1 MPNVLRALA
10 LSFTLAAC
18 SGTATPPAETPAPAP
33 AEGPAKPPAP
43 AADGAAAIDA
53 AVRAPDRSEADRA
66 LDAGRK
72 PAELLSFFRVAPGQK
87 VAELFAGGGY
97 TAELLARIVGPGGR
111 VYGQNTKAV
120 LELFAE
126 KPWAARLGKPVMAN
140 VVRTDRE
147 LDSPVPPEAR
157 GLDAVIFLFSYHD
170 SVWMGTDRAAM
181 NRSIFEALKPGGVY
195 GVVDHSAKAGRGVE
209 DVKTVHRIEKDVL
222 VKEVLAAGFKLDA
235 EAGFLANPADP
246 RDWDASPRAAGERR
260 GTSDRFVL
268 RFVKP

>member
-1 MPNVLRALA
+1 MPSVLRALA

-18 SGTATPPAETPAPAP
+18 SGTPSPPPAETPAPAP
-33 AEGPAKPPAP
+33 AERSAKPPAL
-43 AADGAAAIDA
+43 ADGAAAIEA

-97 TAELLARIVGPGGR
+97 TAELLARVVGPSGQ
-111 VYGQNTKAV
+111 VYGQNTKAM
-120 LELFAE
+120 LELFAA
-126 KPWAARLGKPVMAN
+126 KPWAARLAKPELAN
-140 VVRTDRE
+140 VARADRE
-147 LDSPVPPEAR
+147 LDSPLPPEAR
-157 GLDAVIFLFSYHD
+157 GLDAVLFLFSYHD

-181 NRSIFEALKPGGVY
+181 NRAVFEALKPGGVY

-246 RDWDASPRAAGERR
+246 RDWDASPRAAGDRR